1 MLNEPEETAPELT
14 CVGGCLILI
23 AVCIGFSMLISV
35 IPIAISA
42 VDTVG
47 KNFRESNA
55 SWRSSGKKTGAN
67 AGIQAR
73 LNRERDMAYWEE
85 MSLSTKVKTRPFYC
99 LTYGIVAFVSGF
111 LFQYVGAYA
120 LRALGVFPDVD
131 MVYLLNQEDS
141 E

>member
-1 MLNEPEETAPELT
+1 MLNEPEETAPELND
-14 CVGGCLILI
+14 VRGCLILI
-23 AVCIGFSMLISV
+23 VVCVGFSMLISV
-35 IPIAISA
+35 G
-42 VDTVG
+42 DTVG

-55 SWRSSGKKTGAN
+55 NWRSSGKKTGAN

-73 LNRERDMAYWEE
+73 LNREQDMAYWEE
-85 MSLSTKVKTRPFYC
+85 MSQSTKVKTPPFYC
-99 LTYGIVAFVSGF
+99 VTYGIFAFVSGF

-120 LRALGVFPDVD
+120 LRALGVFPDAD